1 MLQATKGIN
10 THKGIIF
17 SGGIFCGA
25 AGYAASAHMADFKDS
40 KFPELIASICQ
51 NMLSRLLDD
60 YQNITLSTARTHGE
74 KLYAHYGITGI
85 RGEAAKGF
93 PHVLKYGFPLFQKAL
108 ETLSSLNKAGLIA
121 LLYYIGNV
129 EDTNLIIRSDYETAA
144 RIQHTLSA
152 FFKTAEYE
160 EQLRFFLLLIHFLFP
175 EISVPEAVQ
184 ICWLLLIFF
193 GFYLKKTVILKNN
206 YTFITINCQN
216 ISLLFDSL

>member
-1 MLQATKGIN
+1 M
-10 THKGIIF
+10 
-17 SGGIFCGA
+17 
-25 AGYAASAHMADFKDS
+25 
-40 KFPELIASICQ
+40 ASICE
-51 NMLSRLLDD
+51 NMLSGLLDD

-93 PHVLKYGFPLFQKAL
+93 PHVLKYGFPAFQKAL

-160 EQLRFFLLLIHFLFP
+160 EQLKILPALDTFFV
-175 EISVPEAVQ
+175 SR
-184 ICWLLLIFF
+184 
-193 GFYLKKTVILKNN
+193 
-206 YTFITINCQN
+206 N
-216 ISLLFDSL
+216 ISPGGSADMLALTYFLWFLSEKNCYFEE